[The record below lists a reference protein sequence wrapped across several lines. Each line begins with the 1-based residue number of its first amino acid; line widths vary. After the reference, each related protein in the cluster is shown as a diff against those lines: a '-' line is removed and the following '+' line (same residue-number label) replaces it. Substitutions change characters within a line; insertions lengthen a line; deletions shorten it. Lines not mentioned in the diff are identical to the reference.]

1 MDNLILI
8 ITSIIALSSG
18 NPSIISKNDIPKKE
32 AGLNKVIEIATMT
45 SFIETDT
52 VKISKT
58 VLEEKDLEIPTH
70 GEWNKLLEK
79 YVTNKGNVN
88 YKKFSGDIAALNGY
102 LDQLAKMYPTENWSK
117 DERMTYYIN
126 LYNAATVKLILDNYP
141 VKSIKHIKSPWVKK
155 RVLIGDKMFSLGNI
169 EHQILRKMND
179 ARIHFAIN
187 CASFSCPK
195 LLNVAYTAD
204 KLEQQLQQV
213 TLDFVNDPG
222 RNQISSNNVQL
233 SEIFK
238 WYKSD
243 FTNNGSLIE
252 YVNQYAKSPILTST
266 KIEYLNYDWSL
277 NEAK

>member
-8 ITSIIALSSG
+8 ITSIIAISSG
-18 NPSIISKNDIPKKE
+18 NPTIISNNDFPEKE
-32 AGLNKVIEIATMT
+32 AGLNKVVEIATMT
-45 SFIETDT
+45 SFMETDT
-52 VKISKT
+52 VKNSQMVI
-58 VLEEKDLEIPTH
+58 EEKDFEIPTH

-79 YVTNKGNVN
+79 YVTNEGNVN
-88 YKKFSGDIAALNGY
+88 YKKFSGDITALNGY
-102 LDQLAKMYPTENWSK
+102 LDQLAKMFPTKNWPQE
-117 DERMTYYIN
+117 ERMAYYIN
-126 LYNAATVKLILDNYP
+126 LHNAATVKLIIENYP

-213 TLDFVNDPG
+213 TLEFINDPG

-252 YVNQYAKSPILTST
+252 YVNQYAKSPILATT